1 MVACALRSSVTPK
14 MAALAGLWRGG
25 MERPVS
31 SLFNNIAL
39 AVVRLDRRTLW
50 KPSFRQNLGPGIGSS
65 HALAV
70 IGACTVLFRQAL
82 SAL

>member
-1 MVACALRSSVTPK
+1 MTPK
-14 MAALAGLWRGG
+14 MAALDGLWRREMG
-25 MERPVS
+25 RPVS

-39 AVVRLDRRTLW
+39 AVVRLDRRTSW

-70 IGACTVLFRQAL
+70 IGACIVLFGRPYL
-82 SAL
+82 PSSGCNEECT